1 MYNVERRIVDMSE
14 IDTQEH
20 SFLAHQG
27 VGDLFSGTYY
37 VESVFIR
44 KTRGGKDF
52 SDMTL
57 RDRSG
62 SRFVKYWGVVDGFQK
77 GDFVFISAG
86 VEDYMG
92 NSSIVAKNVEKS
104 DPPSDLSNYIPVYEK
119 NDENE
124 KTFGVVRSKLKE
136 LEAACGD
143 DIASRIVDGIFGN
156 NIFLKKLLIA
166 TGSNRSHYGRVGG
179 LLANTVR
186 VAKQCMNAVDAYG
199 LTDMEKIVLMAS
211 SLLFRIGAI
220 DAYEFQDCVPV
231 ATTRGTLLGI
241 ENLTM
246 TRISSALK
254 RVVAELAETQKVPN
268 QEMIMQIF
276 HAVSACSCSSVLPMT
291 KEAIL
296 LASMYRM
303 DSEMV
308 EAIDF
313 IENDPNVSE
322 SFTAYDSALRR
333 KYYTGC
339 KKLE

>member
-1 MYNVERRIVDMSE
+1 MDEEKIH
-14 IDTQEH
+14 EH
-20 SFLAHQG
+20 RFLAHQG

-37 VESVFIR
+37 VENVFIR

-57 RDRSG
+57 RDNSG

-86 VEDYMG
+86 VEEYMG
-92 NSSIVAKNVEKS
+92 NPSIVAKNVEKS
-104 DPPSDLSNYIPVYEK
+104 DPPDDLSNYIPIYGK

-124 KTFGVVRSKLKE
+124 KTFGVIRSKLKE
-136 LEAACGD
+136 LEAAYGD

-156 NIFLKKLLIA
+156 NIFLKKFLIA
-166 TGSNRSHYGRVGG
+166 PGSNRPHYGRVGG

-186 VAKQCMNAVDAYG
+186 VAKQCMNSADAYD
-199 LTDMEKIVLMAS
+199 LLDMEKIVLMAS

-231 ATTRGTLLGI
+231 ATSRGALLGI

-254 RVVAELAETQKVPN
+254 RVVSEIVETQSP
-268 QEMIMQIF
+268 
-276 HAVSACSCSSVLPMT
+276 
-291 KEAIL
+291 
-296 LASMYRM
+296 
-303 DSEMV
+303 
-308 EAIDF
+308 
-313 IENDPNVSE
+313 
-322 SFTAYDSALRR
+322 
-333 KYYTGC
+333 
-339 KKLE
+339 